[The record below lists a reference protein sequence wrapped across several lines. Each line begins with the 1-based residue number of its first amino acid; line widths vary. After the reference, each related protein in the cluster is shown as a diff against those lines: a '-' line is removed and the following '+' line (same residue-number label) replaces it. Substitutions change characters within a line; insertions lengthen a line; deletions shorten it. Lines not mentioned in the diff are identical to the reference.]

1 MRKLICLCI
10 IIIIFTSCS
19 MLKDKK
25 NVVIAPEEVINA
37 VETDNSFL
45 LNSFFSEDFP
55 VTYSKDGKSLLM
67 IAIENDSCN
76 VLDMILVRGA
86 YLDLEEEIEEGRT
99 PIFYVRGSEALN
111 KLVIAG
117 ADINR
122 LDNKRESVIS
132 YFIKNKPFEYSE
144 YLVLAGANLDI
155 ENSEGWTPVFDA
167 VVSGNIKLVELMLE
181 KGGNFKKKDI
191 YGNIPIFYTN
201 DENMLL
207 KLLEIKGYDISKRN
221 RRDENIFGEIYLRA
235 VENGYVNVVKKL
247 FELGVNPYY
256 MSYGDSAISIAK
268 ERNNL
273 EMIKLLQSK
282 GLK

>member
-1 MRKLICLCI
+1 MRKLICLSM

-25 NVVIAPEEVINA
+25 NVVIAPEEVVNA
-37 VETDNSFL
+37 IETDNSFL

-55 VTYSKDGKSLLM
+55 VTYSKDRKSLLM
-67 IAIENDSCN
+67 IAIENDSHN

-86 YLDLEEEIEEGRT
+86 YLEEEIEDGRT
-99 PIFYVRGSEALN
+99 PIFYVRSSEVLN

-117 ADINR
+117 ADINK
-122 LDNKRESVIS
+122 LDNKKESVIS

-144 YLVLAGANLDI
+144 YLVIAGANLDV
-155 ENSEGWTPVFDA
+155 ENDEGWTPIFDA

-181 KGGNFKKKDI
+181 RGGDFKKEDI

-201 DENMLL
+201 NEDMLL
-207 KLLEIKGYDISKRN
+207 KLLEIKDYNLNMRN
-221 RRDENIFGEIYLRA
+221 KKNENIFGEIYLRA
-235 VENGYVNVVKKL
+235 VDNGYVNVVKKL
-247 FELGVNPYY
+247 FELGINPYY
-256 MSYGDSAISIAK
+256 MSYGDSAISIVK
-268 ERNNL
+268 EKNNL
-273 EMIKLLQSK
+273 EMIELLKSK

>member
-1 MRKLICLCI
+1 MRKLICLCM

-19 MLKDKK
+19 MLKNKK
-25 NVVIAPEEVINA
+25 NVVIAPEEVVNA

-67 IAIENDSCN
+67 IAIENDSHN

-86 YLDLEEEIEEGRT
+86 YLEEEIEDGRT
-99 PIFYVRGSEALN
+99 PIFYVRSSEALN

-117 ADINR
+117 ADINK
-122 LDNKRESVIS
+122 LDNKKESVIS

-144 YLVLAGANLDI
+144 YLVIAGANLDV
-155 ENSEGWTPVFDA
+155 ENDEGWTPIFDA

-181 KGGNFKKKDI
+181 RGGDFKKEDV

-201 DENMLL
+201 NEDMLL
-207 KLLEIKGYDISKRN
+207 KLLEIKDYNLNMRN
-221 RRDENIFGEIYLRA
+221 KKNENIFGEIYLRA

-247 FELGVNPYY
+247 FELGINPYY

-268 ERNNL
+268 EKNNL
-273 EMIKLLQSK
+273 EMIELLQSK

>member
-1 MRKLICLCI
+1 MRKLICLSM

-25 NVVIAPEEVINA
+25 NVVIAPEEVVNA
-37 VETDNSFL
+37 IETDNSFL

-67 IAIENDSCN
+67 IAVENDSHN

-86 YLDLEEEIEEGRT
+86 YLEEEIEDGRT
-99 PIFYVRGSEALN
+99 PIFYVRSSEALN

-117 ADINR
+117 ADINK
-122 LDNKRESVIS
+122 LDNKKESVIS

-144 YLVLAGANLDI
+144 YLVIAGANLDV
-155 ENSEGWTPVFDA
+155 ENDEGWTPIFDA

-181 KGGNFKKKDI
+181 RGGDFKKEDV

-201 DENMLL
+201 NEDMLL
-207 KLLEIKGYDISKRN
+207 KLLEIKDYNLNMRN
-221 RRDENIFGEIYLRA
+221 KKNENIFGEIYLRA

-247 FELGVNPYY
+247 FELGINPYY

-268 ERNNL
+268 EKNNL
-273 EMIKLLQSK
+273 EMIELLKSK

>member
-1 MRKLICLCI
+1 MRKLICLCM

-19 MLKDKK
+19 MLKNKK
-25 NVVIAPEEVINA
+25 NVVIAPEEVVNA

-67 IAIENDSCN
+67 IAIENDSHN

-86 YLDLEEEIEEGRT
+86 YLEEEIEDGRT
-99 PIFYVRGSEALN
+99 PIFYVRSSEVLN

-117 ADINR
+117 ADINK
-122 LDNKRESVIS
+122 LDNKKESVIS

-144 YLVLAGANLDI
+144 YLVIAGANLDV
-155 ENSEGWTPVFDA
+155 ENDEGWTPIFDA

-181 KGGNFKKKDI
+181 RGGDFKKEDV

-201 DENMLL
+201 NEDMLL
-207 KLLEIKGYDISKRN
+207 KLLEIKDYNLNMRN
-221 RRDENIFGEIYLRA
+221 KKNENIFGEIYLRA

-247 FELGVNPYY
+247 FELGINPYY

-268 ERNNL
+268 EKNNL
-273 EMIKLLQSK
+273 EMIELLKSR

>member
-1 MRKLICLCI
+1 MRKLICLCM

-19 MLKDKK
+19 MLKNKK
-25 NVVIAPEEVINA
+25 NVVIAPEEVVNA
-37 VETDNSFL
+37 VEIDNSFL

-67 IAIENDSCN
+67 IAIENDSHN

-86 YLDLEEEIEEGRT
+86 YLEEEIEDGRT
-99 PIFYVRGSEALN
+99 PIFYVRSSEALN

-122 LDNKRESVIS
+122 LDNKKESVIS

-144 YLVLAGANLDI
+144 YLVIAGANLDV
-155 ENSEGWTPVFDA
+155 ENDEGWTPIFDA

-181 KGGNFKKKDI
+181 RGGDFKKEDI

-207 KLLEIKGYDISKRN
+207 KLLEIKDYNLNMRN
-221 RRDENIFGEIYLRA
+221 RKNENIFGEIYLRA
-235 VENGYVNVVKKL
+235 VDNGYINVVKKL

-268 ERNNL
+268 EKNNL
-273 EMIKLLQSK
+273 EMIGLLQSK

>member
-1 MRKLICLCI
+1 MRKLICLSM

-25 NVVIAPEEVINA
+25 NVVIAPEEVVNA
-37 VETDNSFL
+37 IETDNSFL

-55 VTYSKDGKSLLM
+55 VTYSKDRKSLLM
-67 IAIENDSCN
+67 IAIENDSHN
-76 VLDMILVRGA
+76 VLDMILIRGA
-86 YLDLEEEIEEGRT
+86 YLEEEIEDGRT
-99 PIFYVRGSEALN
+99 PIFYVRSSEALN

-117 ADINR
+117 ADINK
-122 LDNKRESVIS
+122 LDNKKESVIS

-155 ENSEGWTPVFDA
+155 ETSEGWTPIFDA

-181 KGGNFKKKDI
+181 RGGDFKKEDI

-207 KLLEIKGYDISKRN
+207 KLLEIKDYNLNMKN
-221 RRDENIFGEIYLRA
+221 KKNENIFGEIYLRA
-235 VENGYVNVVKKL
+235 VDNGYVNVVKKL

-268 ERNNL
+268 EKNNL
-273 EMIKLLQSK
+273 EMIELLQSK

>member
-1 MRKLICLCI
+1 MRKLICLCM

-19 MLKDKK
+19 MLKNKK
-25 NVVIAPEEVINA
+25 NVVIAPEEVVNA

-67 IAIENDSCN
+67 IAIENDSHN
-76 VLDMILVRGA
+76 VLDMILIRGA
-86 YLDLEEEIEEGRT
+86 YLEEEIEDGRT
-99 PIFYVRGSEALN
+99 PIFYVRSSEALN

-117 ADINR
+117 ADINK
-122 LDNKRESVIS
+122 LDNKKESVIS

-155 ENSEGWTPVFDA
+155 ENSEGWTPIFDA

-181 KGGNFKKKDI
+181 RGGDFKKEDI

-207 KLLEIKGYDISKRN
+207 KLLEIKDYNLNMRN
-221 RRDENIFGEIYLRA
+221 RKNENIFGEIYLRA

-268 ERNNL
+268 EKNNL
-273 EMIKLLQSK
+273 EMIGLLQSK

>member
-1 MRKLICLCI
+1 MRKLICLCM

-19 MLKDKK
+19 MLKNKK
-25 NVVIAPEEVINA
+25 NVVIAPEEVVNA

-67 IAIENDSCN
+67 IAIENDSHN

-86 YLDLEEEIEEGRT
+86 YLEEEIEDGRT
-99 PIFYVRGSEALN
+99 PIFYVRSSEALN

-117 ADINR
+117 ADINK
-122 LDNKRESVIS
+122 LDNKKESVIS

-144 YLVLAGANLDI
+144 YLVIAGANLDV
-155 ENSEGWTPVFDA
+155 ENDEGWTPIFDA

-181 KGGNFKKKDI
+181 RGGDFKKEDV

-201 DENMLL
+201 NEDMLL
-207 KLLEIKGYDISKRN
+207 KLLEIKDYNLNMRN
-221 RRDENIFGEIYLRA
+221 KKNENIFGEIYLRA

-247 FELGVNPYY
+247 FELGINPYY

-268 ERNNL
+268 EKNNL
-273 EMIKLLQSK
+273 EMIELLKSR

>member
-1 MRKLICLCI
+1 MRKLICLCM

-19 MLKDKK
+19 MLKNKK
-25 NVVIAPEEVINA
+25 NVVIAPEEVVNA

-67 IAIENDSCN
+67 ISIENDSYN

-86 YLDLEEEIEEGRT
+86 YLEEEIEDGRT
-99 PIFYVRGSEALN
+99 PIFYVRSSEVLN

-117 ADINR
+117 ADINK
-122 LDNKRESVIS
+122 LDNKKESVIS

-144 YLVLAGANLDI
+144 YLVIAGANLDV
-155 ENSEGWTPVFDA
+155 ENDEGWTPIFDA

-181 KGGNFKKKDI
+181 RGGDFKKEDV

-201 DENMLL
+201 NEDMLL
-207 KLLEIKGYDISKRN
+207 KLLEIKDYNLNMRN
-221 RRDENIFGEIYLRA
+221 KKNENIFGEIYLRA

-247 FELGVNPYY
+247 FELGINPYY
-256 MSYGDSAISIAK
+256 MSYGDRAISIAK
-268 ERNNL
+268 EKNNL
-273 EMIKLLQSK
+273 EMIELLKSK

>member
-1 MRKLICLCI
+1 MRKLICLSM

-19 MLKDKK
+19 MLKNKK
-25 NVVIAPEEVINA
+25 NVVIAPEEVVNA
-37 VETDNSFL
+37 IETDNSFL

-55 VTYSKDGKSLLM
+55 VTYSKDRKSLLM
-67 IAIENDSCN
+67 IAIENDSHN
-76 VLDMILVRGA
+76 VLDMILIRGA
-86 YLDLEEEIEEGRT
+86 YLEEEIEDGRT
-99 PIFYVRGSEALN
+99 PIFYVRSSEVLN

-117 ADINR
+117 ADINK
-122 LDNKRESVIS
+122 LDNKKESVIS

-155 ENSEGWTPVFDA
+155 ENSEGWTPIFDA

-181 KGGNFKKKDI
+181 RGGDFKKEDI

-207 KLLEIKGYDISKRN
+207 KLLEIKDYNLNMRN
-221 RRDENIFGEIYLRA
+221 RKNENIFGEIYLRA
-235 VENGYVNVVKKL
+235 VDNGYVNVVKKL

-268 ERNNL
+268 EKNNL
-273 EMIKLLQSK
+273 EMIGLLQSK

>member
-1 MRKLICLCI
+1 MRKLICLCM

-19 MLKDKK
+19 MLKNKK
-25 NVVIAPEEVINA
+25 NVVIAPEEVVNA

-67 IAIENDSCN
+67 IAIENDSHN

-86 YLDLEEEIEEGRT
+86 YLEEEIEDGRT
-99 PIFYVRGSEALN
+99 PIFYVRSSEALN

-117 ADINR
+117 ADINK
-122 LDNKRESVIS
+122 LDNKKESVIS

-144 YLVLAGANLDI
+144 YLVIAGANLDV
-155 ENSEGWTPVFDA
+155 ENDEGWTPIFDA

-181 KGGNFKKKDI
+181 RGGDFKKEDV

-201 DENMLL
+201 NEDMLL
-207 KLLEIKGYDISKRN
+207 KLLEIKDYNLNMKN
-221 RRDENIFGEIYLRA
+221 KKNENIFGEIYLRA
-235 VENGYVNVVKKL
+235 VDNGYVNVVKKL

-268 ERNNL
+268 EKNNL
-273 EMIKLLQSK
+273 EMIELLQSK

>member
-1 MRKLICLCI
+1 MRKLICLCM

-19 MLKDKK
+19 MLKNKK
-25 NVVIAPEEVINA
+25 NVVIAPEEVVNA

-67 IAIENDSCN
+67 IAIENDSHN

-86 YLDLEEEIEEGRT
+86 YLEEEIEDGRT
-99 PIFYVRGSEALN
+99 PIFYVRSSEALN

-117 ADINR
+117 ADINK
-122 LDNKRESVIS
+122 LDNKKESVIS

-144 YLVLAGANLDI
+144 YLVIAGANLDV
-155 ENSEGWTPVFDA
+155 ENDEGWTPIFDA

-181 KGGNFKKKDI
+181 RGGDFKKEDV

-201 DENMLL
+201 NEDMLL
-207 KLLEIKGYDISKRN
+207 KLLEIKDYNLNMRN
-221 RRDENIFGEIYLRA
+221 KKNENIFGEIYLRA

-247 FELGVNPYY
+247 FELGINPYY
-256 MSYGDSAISIAK
+256 MSYGDRAISIAK
-268 ERNNL
+268 EKNNL
-273 EMIKLLQSK
+273 EMIELLKSR

>member
-1 MRKLICLCI
+1 MRKLICLSM

-25 NVVIAPEEVINA
+25 NVVIAPEEVVNA
-37 VETDNSFL
+37 IETDNSFL

-55 VTYSKDGKSLLM
+55 VTYSKDRKSLLM
-67 IAIENDSCN
+67 IAIENDSHN

-86 YLDLEEEIEEGRT
+86 YLEEEIEDGRT
-99 PIFYVRGSEALN
+99 PIFYVRSSEALN

-117 ADINR
+117 ADINK
-122 LDNKRESVIS
+122 LDNKKESVIS

-144 YLVLAGANLDI
+144 YLVIAGANLDV
-155 ENSEGWTPVFDA
+155 ENDEGWTPIFDA

-181 KGGNFKKKDI
+181 RGGDFKKEDV

-201 DENMLL
+201 NEDMLL
-207 KLLEIKGYDISKRN
+207 KLLEIKDYNLNMRN
-221 RRDENIFGEIYLRA
+221 KKNENIFGEIYLRA

-247 FELGVNPYY
+247 FELGINPYY
-256 MSYGDSAISIAK
+256 MSYGDRAISIAK
-268 ERNNL
+268 EKNNL
-273 EMIKLLQSK
+273 EMIELLKSR

>member
-1 MRKLICLCI
+1 MRKLICLCM

-19 MLKDKK
+19 MLKNKK
-25 NVVIAPEEVINA
+25 NVVIAPEEVVNA

-55 VTYSKDGKSLLM
+55 VTYSKDGKRLLM
-67 IAIENDSCN
+67 IAIENDSHN

-86 YLDLEEEIEEGRT
+86 YLEEEIEDGRT
-99 PIFYVRGSEALN
+99 PIFYVRSSEALN

-117 ADINR
+117 ADINK
-122 LDNKRESVIS
+122 LDNKKESVIS

-144 YLVLAGANLDI
+144 YLVIAGANLDV
-155 ENSEGWTPVFDA
+155 ENDEGWTPIFDA

-181 KGGNFKKKDI
+181 RGGDFKKEDV

-201 DENMLL
+201 NEDMLL
-207 KLLEIKGYDISKRN
+207 KLLEIKDYNLNMRN
-221 RRDENIFGEIYLRA
+221 KKNENIFGEIYLRA

-247 FELGVNPYY
+247 FELGINPYY
-256 MSYGDSAISIAK
+256 MSYGDRAISIAK
-268 ERNNL
+268 EKNNL
-273 EMIKLLQSK
+273 EMIELLKSR

>member
-1 MRKLICLCI
+1 MRKLICLCM

-19 MLKDKK
+19 MLKNKK
-25 NVVIAPEEVINA
+25 NVVIAPEEVVNA
-37 VETDNSFL
+37 VEIDNSFL

-55 VTYSKDGKSLLM
+55 VTYSKDEKSLLM
-67 IAIENDSCN
+67 IAIENDSHN

-86 YLDLEEEIEEGRT
+86 YLEEEIEDGRT
-99 PIFYVRGSEALN
+99 PIFYVRSSEALN

-122 LDNKRESVIS
+122 LDNKKESVIS

-144 YLVLAGANLDI
+144 YLVIAGANLDV
-155 ENSEGWTPVFDA
+155 ENDEGWTPIFDA

-181 KGGNFKKKDI
+181 RGGDFKKEDI

-201 DENMLL
+201 DEDMLL
-207 KLLEIKGYDISKRN
+207 KLLEIKDYNLNMRN
-221 RRDENIFGEIYLRA
+221 KKNENIFGEIYLRA
-235 VENGYVNVVKKL
+235 VDNGYVNVVKKL
-247 FELGVNPYY
+247 FELGINPYY
-256 MSYGDSAISIAK
+256 MSYGDRAISIAK
-268 ERNNL
+268 EKNNL
-273 EMIKLLQSK
+273 EMIELLQSK

>member
-1 MRKLICLCI
+1 MKKLIYLYI
-10 IIIIFTSCS
+10 IIVFTSCS
-19 MLKDKK
+19 MINGKK
-25 NVVIAPEEVINA
+25 NIVIVPEEVVNA

-45 LNSFFSEDFP
+45 LNNFFSEDFP
-55 VTYSKDGKSLLM
+55 AIYSKDGKSLLM

-86 YLDLEEEIEEGRT
+86 DLEEEIEEGKT
-99 PIFYVRGSEALN
+99 PIFYVRSSEALN

-117 ADINR
+117 ADINK
-122 LDNKRESVIS
+122 LDNNKESVIS

-144 YLVLAGANLDI
+144 CLVLSGVNLDV
-155 ENSEGWTPVFDA
+155 ENSEGWTPIFDA
-167 VVSGNIKLVELMLE
+167 VVSGNIKLIEFMLE
-181 KGGNFKKKDI
+181 KGGNFKKEDL

-207 KLLEIKGYDISKRN
+207 KLLEIEDYNLNMRN
-221 RRDENIFGEIYLRA
+221 RKNENIFGEIYLRA
-235 VENGYVNVVKKL
+235 VDKGYVNVVKKL

-256 MSYGDSAISIAK
+256 MSYGESAISIAK
-268 ERNNL
+268 DKNNL
-273 EMIKLLQSK
+273 EIIKLLQTK

>member
-1 MRKLICLCI
+1 MRKLICLSI

-25 NVVIAPEEVINA
+25 NVVIAPEEVVNA
-37 VETDNSFL
+37 IETDNSFL
-45 LNSFFSEDFP
+45 LNSFFSENFP

-67 IAIENDSCN
+67 IAVENDSHN
-76 VLDMILVRGA
+76 VLDMILIRGA
-86 YLDLEEEIEEGRT
+86 YLEEEIEDGRT
-99 PIFYVRGSEALN
+99 PIFYVRSSEALN

-117 ADINR
+117 VDINK
-122 LDNKRESVIS
+122 LDNKKESVIS

-155 ENSEGWTPVFDA
+155 ENSEGWTPIFDA

-181 KGGNFKKKDI
+181 RGGDFKKEDI

-207 KLLEIKGYDISKRN
+207 KLLEIKDYNLNMRN
-221 RRDENIFGEIYLRA
+221 RKNENIFGEIYLRA
-235 VENGYVNVVKKL
+235 VDNGYVNVVKKL

-268 ERNNL
+268 EKNNL
-273 EMIKLLQSK
+273 EMIELLQSK

>member
-1 MRKLICLCI
+1 MRKLICLCM

-19 MLKDKK
+19 MLKNKK
-25 NVVIAPEEVINA
+25 NVVIAPEEVVNA

-55 VTYSKDGKSLLM
+55 VTYSKDEKSLLM
-67 IAIENDSCN
+67 IAIENDSHN

-86 YLDLEEEIEEGRT
+86 YLEEEIEDGRT
-99 PIFYVRGSEALN
+99 PIFYVRSSEALN

-122 LDNKRESVIS
+122 LDNKKESVIS

-144 YLVLAGANLDI
+144 YLVIAGANLDV
-155 ENSEGWTPVFDA
+155 ENDEGWTPIFDA

-181 KGGNFKKKDI
+181 RGGDFKKEDI

-207 KLLEIKGYDISKRN
+207 KLLEIKDYNLNMRN
-221 RRDENIFGEIYLRA
+221 RKNENIFGEIYLRA
-235 VENGYVNVVKKL
+235 VDNGYINVVKKL

-268 ERNNL
+268 EKNNL
-273 EMIKLLQSK
+273 EMIGLLQSK

>member
-1 MRKLICLCI
+1 MRKLICLCM

-19 MLKDKK
+19 MLKNKK
-25 NVVIAPEEVINA
+25 NVVIAPEEVVNA

-67 IAIENDSCN
+67 IAIENDSHN

-86 YLDLEEEIEEGRT
+86 YLEEEIEDGRT
-99 PIFYVRGSEALN
+99 PIFYVRSSEVLN

-117 ADINR
+117 ADINK
-122 LDNKRESVIS
+122 LDNKKESVIS

-144 YLVLAGANLDI
+144 YLVIAGANLDV
-155 ENSEGWTPVFDA
+155 ENDEGWTPIFDA

-181 KGGNFKKKDI
+181 RGGDFKKEDI

-201 DENMLL
+201 NEDMLL
-207 KLLEIKGYDISKRN
+207 KLLEIKDYNLNMRN
-221 RRDENIFGEIYLRA
+221 KKNENIFGEIYLRA
-235 VENGYVNVVKKL
+235 VDNGYVNVVKKL
-247 FELGVNPYY
+247 FELGINPYY
-256 MSYGDSAISIAK
+256 MSYGDSAISIVK
-268 ERNNL
+268 EKNNL
-273 EMIKLLQSK
+273 EMIELLKSK

>member
-1 MRKLICLCI
+1 MRKLICLSM

-25 NVVIAPEEVINA
+25 NVVIAPEEVVNA
-37 VETDNSFL
+37 IETDNSFL

-55 VTYSKDGKSLLM
+55 VTYSKDRKSLLM
-67 IAIENDSCN
+67 IAIENDSHN
-76 VLDMILVRGA
+76 VLDMILIRGA
-86 YLDLEEEIEEGRT
+86 YLEEEIEDGRT
-99 PIFYVRGSEALN
+99 PIFYVRSSEALN

-117 ADINR
+117 ADINK
-122 LDNKRESVIS
+122 LDNKKESVIS

-155 ENSEGWTPVFDA
+155 ETSEGWTPIFDA

-181 KGGNFKKKDI
+181 RGGDLKKEDI

-207 KLLEIKGYDISKRN
+207 KLLEIKDYNLNMRN
-221 RRDENIFGEIYLRA
+221 RKNENIFGEIYLRA
-235 VENGYVNVVKKL
+235 VDNGYVNVVKKL

-268 ERNNL
+268 EKNNL
-273 EMIKLLQSK
+273 EMIGLLQSK

>member
-1 MRKLICLCI
+1 MRKLICLSM

-25 NVVIAPEEVINA
+25 NVVIAPEEVVNA
-37 VETDNSFL
+37 IETDNSFL

-55 VTYSKDGKSLLM
+55 VTYSKDRKSLLM
-67 IAIENDSCN
+67 IAIENDSHN

-86 YLDLEEEIEEGRT
+86 YLEEEIEDGRT
-99 PIFYVRGSEALN
+99 PIFYVRSSEVLN

-117 ADINR
+117 ADINK
-122 LDNKRESVIS
+122 LDNKKESVIS

-155 ENSEGWTPVFDA
+155 ENSEGWTPIFDA

-181 KGGNFKKKDI
+181 RGGDFKKEDI

-207 KLLEIKGYDISKRN
+207 KLLEIKDYNLNMRN
-221 RRDENIFGEIYLRA
+221 RKNENIFGEIYLRA
-235 VENGYVNVVKKL
+235 VDNGYVNVVKKL

-268 ERNNL
+268 EKNNL
-273 EMIKLLQSK
+273 EMIGLLQSK

>member
-1 MRKLICLCI
+1 MRKLICLCM

-19 MLKDKK
+19 MLKNKK
-25 NVVIAPEEVINA
+25 NVVIAPEEVVNA

-67 IAIENDSCN
+67 IAIENDSHN

-86 YLDLEEEIEEGRT
+86 YLEEEIEDGRT
-99 PIFYVRGSEALN
+99 PIFYVRSSEVLN

-117 ADINR
+117 ADINK
-122 LDNKRESVIS
+122 LDNKKESVIS

-144 YLVLAGANLDI
+144 YLVIAGANLDV
-155 ENSEGWTPVFDA
+155 ENDEGWTPIFDA

-181 KGGNFKKKDI
+181 RGGDFKKEDV

-201 DENMLL
+201 NEDMLL
-207 KLLEIKGYDISKRN
+207 KLLEIKDYNLNMRN
-221 RRDENIFGEIYLRA
+221 KKNENIFGEIYLRA
-235 VENGYVNVVKKL
+235 VDNGYVNVVKKL

-268 ERNNL
+268 EKNNL
-273 EMIKLLQSK
+273 EMIELLQSK

>member
-1 MRKLICLCI
+1 MRKLICLCM

-19 MLKDKK
+19 MLKNKK
-25 NVVIAPEEVINA
+25 NVVIAPEEVVNA
-37 VETDNSFL
+37 VEIDNSFL

-55 VTYSKDGKSLLM
+55 VTYSKDEKSLLM
-67 IAIENDSCN
+67 IAIENDSHN

-86 YLDLEEEIEEGRT
+86 YLEEEIEDGRT
-99 PIFYVRGSEALN
+99 PIFYVKSSEALN

-122 LDNKRESVIS
+122 LDNKKESVIS

-144 YLVLAGANLDI
+144 YLVIAGANLDI
-155 ENSEGWTPVFDA
+155 ENSEGWTPIFDA

-181 KGGNFKKKDI
+181 RGGDFNKEDI
-191 YGNIPIFYTN
+191 YGNIPIFYIN
-201 DENMLL
+201 DEDMLL
-207 KLLEIKGYDISKRN
+207 KLLEIKGYNLNMRN
-221 RRDENIFGEIYLRA
+221 KKNENIFGEIYLRA
-235 VENGYVNVVKKL
+235 VDNGYVNVVKKL

-268 ERNNL
+268 EKNNL
-273 EMIKLLQSK
+273 EMIELLQSK

>member
-1 MRKLICLCI
+1 MRKLICLCM

-19 MLKDKK
+19 MLKNKK
-25 NVVIAPEEVINA
+25 NVVIAPEEVVNA

-67 IAIENDSCN
+67 IAIENDSHN

-86 YLDLEEEIEEGRT
+86 YLEEEIEDGRT
-99 PIFYVRGSEALN
+99 PIFYVRSSEALN

-122 LDNKRESVIS
+122 LDNKKESVIS

-144 YLVLAGANLDI
+144 YLVIAGANLDV
-155 ENSEGWTPVFDA
+155 ENDEGWTPIFDA
-167 VVSGNIKLVELMLE
+167 VVFGNIKLVELMLE
-181 KGGNFKKKDI
+181 RGGDFKKEDI

-207 KLLEIKGYDISKRN
+207 KLLEIKDYNLNMKN
-221 RRDENIFGEIYLRA
+221 KKNENIFGEIYLRA
-235 VENGYVNVVKKL
+235 VDNGYVNVVKKL

-268 ERNNL
+268 EKNNL
-273 EMIKLLQSK
+273 EMIELLKSK

>member
-10 IIIIFTSCS
+10 IIIFTNCS

-25 NVVIAPEEVINA
+25 NVVIAPEEVVNA

-86 YLDLEEEIEEGRT
+86 YLEEEIKDGRT
-99 PIFYVRGSEALN
+99 PIFYVRSSEALN

-117 ADINR
+117 ADINK
-122 LDNKRESVIS
+122 LDNKKESVIS

-144 YLVLAGANLDI
+144 YLVIAGANLDV
-155 ENSEGWTPVFDA
+155 ENDEGWTPIFDA

-181 KGGNFKKKDI
+181 RGGDFKKEDV

-201 DENMLL
+201 NEDMLL
-207 KLLEIKGYDISKRN
+207 KLLEIKDYNLNMRN
-221 RRDENIFGEIYLRA
+221 KKNENIFGEIYLRA

-268 ERNNL
+268 EKNNL
-273 EMIKLLQSK
+273 EMIELLKSK

>member
-1 MRKLICLCI
+1 MRKLICLCM

-19 MLKDKK
+19 MLKNKK
-25 NVVIAPEEVINA
+25 NVVIAPEEVVNA
-37 VETDNSFL
+37 IETDNSFL

-67 IAIENDSCN
+67 IAIENDSHN

-86 YLDLEEEIEEGRT
+86 YLEEEIEDGRT
-99 PIFYVRGSEALN
+99 PIFYVRSSEVLN

-117 ADINR
+117 ADINK
-122 LDNKRESVIS
+122 LDNKKESVIS

-155 ENSEGWTPVFDA
+155 ENSEGWTSIFDA

-181 KGGNFKKKDI
+181 RGGDFKKEDI

-207 KLLEIKGYDISKRN
+207 KLLEIKDYNLNMRN
-221 RRDENIFGEIYLRA
+221 RKNENIFGEIYLRA
-235 VENGYVNVVKKL
+235 VDNGYVNVVKKL

-268 ERNNL
+268 EKNNL
-273 EMIKLLQSK
+273 EMIEFLQSK

>member
-19 MLKDKK
+19 MLKNKK
-25 NVVIAPEEVINA
+25 NVVIAPEEVVNA

-67 IAIENDSCN
+67 IAIENDSHN

-86 YLDLEEEIEEGRT
+86 YLEEEIEDGRT
-99 PIFYVRGSEALN
+99 PIFYVRSSEVLN

-117 ADINR
+117 ADINK
-122 LDNKRESVIS
+122 LDNKKESVIS

-144 YLVLAGANLDI
+144 YLVIAGANLDV
-155 ENSEGWTPVFDA
+155 ENDEGWTPIFDA

-181 KGGNFKKKDI
+181 RGGDFKKEDI

-201 DENMLL
+201 NEDMLL
-207 KLLEIKGYDISKRN
+207 KLLEIKDYNLNMRN
-221 RRDENIFGEIYLRA
+221 KKNENIFGEIYLRA

-247 FELGVNPYY
+247 FELGINPYY

-268 ERNNL
+268 EKNNL
-273 EMIKLLQSK
+273 EMIELLKSK

>member
-10 IIIIFTSCS
+10 IIIIFKSCS

-86 YLDLEEEIEEGRT
+86 YLEEEIEEGRT

-181 KGGNFKKKDI
+181 KGGNFKKEDI

-207 KLLEIKGYDISKRN
+207 KLLEIKGYNLNMKN
-221 RRDENIFGEIYLRA
+221 RKNENIFGEIYLRA

-273 EMIKLLQSK
+273 ELIKLLQSK

>member
-1 MRKLICLCI
+1 MRKLICLSM

-19 MLKDKK
+19 MLKNKK
-25 NVVIAPEEVINA
+25 NVVIAPEEVVNA
-37 VETDNSFL
+37 IETDNSFL

-67 IAIENDSCN
+67 IAIENDSHN

-86 YLDLEEEIEEGRT
+86 YLEEEIEDGRT
-99 PIFYVRGSEALN
+99 PIFYVRSSEALN

-117 ADINR
+117 ADINK
-122 LDNKRESVIS
+122 LDNKKESVIS

-144 YLVLAGANLDI
+144 YLVIVGANLDI
-155 ENSEGWTPVFDA
+155 ENSEGWTPIFDA

-181 KGGNFKKKDI
+181 RGGDFNKEDI

-201 DENMLL
+201 DEDMLL
-207 KLLEIKGYDISKRN
+207 KLLEIKDYNLNMRN
-221 RRDENIFGEIYLRA
+221 KKNENIFGEIYLRA
-235 VENGYVNVVKKL
+235 VGNGYVNVVKKL
-247 FELGVNPYY
+247 FEFGVNPYY

-268 ERNNL
+268 EKNNL
-273 EMIKLLQSK
+273 EMIELLKSK

>member
-1 MRKLICLCI
+1 MRKLICLCM

-19 MLKDKK
+19 MLKNKK
-25 NVVIAPEEVINA
+25 NVVIAPEEVVNA

-67 IAIENDSCN
+67 IAIENDSHN

-86 YLDLEEEIEEGRT
+86 YLEEEIEDGRT
-99 PIFYVRGSEALN
+99 PIFYLRSSEALN

-122 LDNKRESVIS
+122 LDNKKESVIS

-144 YLVLAGANLDI
+144 YLVIAGANLDV
-155 ENSEGWTPVFDA
+155 ENDEGWTPIFDA

-181 KGGNFKKKDI
+181 RGGDFNKEDI

-201 DENMLL
+201 DEDMLL
-207 KLLEIKGYDISKRN
+207 KLLEIKGYNLNMRN
-221 RRDENIFGEIYLRA
+221 KKNENIFGEIYLRA

-268 ERNNL
+268 EKNNL
-273 EMIKLLQSK
+273 EMIELLKSK

>member
-1 MRKLICLCI
+1 MRKLICLSM

-25 NVVIAPEEVINA
+25 NVVIAPEEVVNA
-37 VETDNSFL
+37 IETDNSFL

-55 VTYSKDGKSLLM
+55 VTYSKDRKSLLM
-67 IAIENDSCN
+67 IAIENDSHN
-76 VLDMILVRGA
+76 VLDMILIRGA
-86 YLDLEEEIEEGRT
+86 YLEEEIEDGRT
-99 PIFYVRGSEALN
+99 PIFYVRSSEALN

-117 ADINR
+117 ADINK
-122 LDNKRESVIS
+122 LDNKKESVIS

-155 ENSEGWTPVFDA
+155 ESSEGWTPIFDA

-181 KGGNFKKKDI
+181 RGGDFKKEDI

-207 KLLEIKGYDISKRN
+207 KLLEIKDYNLNMRN
-221 RRDENIFGEIYLRA
+221 RKNENIFGEIYLRA
-235 VENGYVNVVKKL
+235 VDNGYVNVVKKL

-268 ERNNL
+268 EKNNL
-273 EMIKLLQSK
+273 EMIGLLQSK

>member
-1 MRKLICLCI
+1 MRKLICLCM

-19 MLKDKK
+19 MLKNKK
-25 NVVIAPEEVINA
+25 NVVIAPEEVVNA

-67 IAIENDSCN
+67 IAIENDSHN

-86 YLDLEEEIEEGRT
+86 YLEEEIEDGRT
-99 PIFYVRGSEALN
+99 PIFYVRSSEALN

-117 ADINR
+117 ADINK
-122 LDNKRESVIS
+122 LDNKKESVIS

-144 YLVLAGANLDI
+144 YLVIAGANLDV
-155 ENSEGWTPVFDA
+155 ENDEGWTPIFDA

-181 KGGNFKKKDI
+181 RGGDFKKEDV

-201 DENMLL
+201 NEDMLL
-207 KLLEIKGYDISKRN
+207 KLLEIKDYNLNMRN
-221 RRDENIFGEIYLRA
+221 KKNENIFGEIYLRA
-235 VENGYVNVVKKL
+235 VDNGYVNVVKKL

-268 ERNNL
+268 EKNNL
-273 EMIKLLQSK
+273 EMIELLKSR

>member
-1 MRKLICLCI
+1 MRKLICLCM

-19 MLKDKK
+19 MLKNKK
-25 NVVIAPEEVINA
+25 NVVIAPEEVVNA

-67 IAIENDSCN
+67 IAIENDSHN

-86 YLDLEEEIEEGRT
+86 YLEEEIEDGRT
-99 PIFYVRGSEALN
+99 PIFYVRSSEVLN

-117 ADINR
+117 ADINK
-122 LDNKRESVIS
+122 LDNKKESVIS

-144 YLVLAGANLDI
+144 YLVIAGANLDV
-155 ENSEGWTPVFDA
+155 ENDEGWTPIFDA

-181 KGGNFKKKDI
+181 RGGDFKKEDV

-201 DENMLL
+201 NEDMLL
-207 KLLEIKGYDISKRN
+207 KLLEIKDYNLNMRN
-221 RRDENIFGEIYLRA
+221 KKNENIFGEIYLRA

-247 FELGVNPYY
+247 FELGINPYY
-256 MSYGDSAISIAK
+256 MSYGDSAIAIAK
-268 ERNNL
+268 EKNNL
-273 EMIKLLQSK
+273 EMIELLKSK

>member
-1 MRKLICLCI
+1 MRKLICLCM

-19 MLKDKK
+19 MLKNKK
-25 NVVIAPEEVINA
+25 NVVIAPEEVVNA

-67 IAIENDSCN
+67 ISIENDSHN

-86 YLDLEEEIEEGRT
+86 YLEEEIEDGRT
-99 PIFYVRGSEALN
+99 PIFYVRSSEVLN

-117 ADINR
+117 ADINK
-122 LDNKRESVIS
+122 LDNKKESVIS

-144 YLVLAGANLDI
+144 YLVIAGANLDV
-155 ENSEGWTPVFDA
+155 ENDEGWTPIFDA

-181 KGGNFKKKDI
+181 RGGDFKKEDV

-201 DENMLL
+201 NEDMLL
-207 KLLEIKGYDISKRN
+207 KLLEIKDYNLNMRN
-221 RRDENIFGEIYLRA
+221 KKNENIFGEIYLRA

-247 FELGVNPYY
+247 FELGINPYY
-256 MSYGDSAISIAK
+256 MSYGDRAISIAK
-268 ERNNL
+268 EKNNL
-273 EMIKLLQSK
+273 EMIELLKSK

>member
-19 MLKDKK
+19 MLKNKK
-25 NVVIAPEEVINA
+25 NVVIAPEEVVNA

-67 IAIENDSCN
+67 IAIENDSHN

-86 YLDLEEEIEEGRT
+86 YLEEEIEDGRT
-99 PIFYVRGSEALN
+99 PIFYVRSSEALN

-117 ADINR
+117 ADINK
-122 LDNKRESVIS
+122 LDNKKENVIS

-144 YLVLAGANLDI
+144 YLVIAGANLDV
-155 ENSEGWTPVFDA
+155 ENDEGWTPIFDA

-181 KGGNFKKKDI
+181 RGGDFKKEDI

-201 DENMLL
+201 NEDMLL
-207 KLLEIKGYDISKRN
+207 KLLEIKDYNLNMRN
-221 RRDENIFGEIYLRA
+221 KKNENIFGEIYLRA

-247 FELGVNPYY
+247 FELGINPYY

-268 ERNNL
+268 EKNNL
-273 EMIKLLQSK
+273 EMIELLKSK

>member
-1 MRKLICLCI
+1 MRKLICLCM

-19 MLKDKK
+19 MLKNKK
-25 NVVIAPEEVINA
+25 NVVIAPEEVVNA

-67 IAIENDSCN
+67 IAIENDSHN

-86 YLDLEEEIEEGRT
+86 YLEEEIEDGRT
-99 PIFYVRGSEALN
+99 PIFYVRSSEALN

-117 ADINR
+117 ADINK
-122 LDNKRESVIS
+122 LDNKKESVIS

-144 YLVLAGANLDI
+144 YLVIAGANLDV
-155 ENSEGWTPVFDA
+155 ENDEGWTPIFDA

-181 KGGNFKKKDI
+181 RGGDFKKEDV

-201 DENMLL
+201 NEDMLL
-207 KLLEIKGYDISKRN
+207 KLLEIKDYNLNMRN
-221 RRDENIFGEIYLRA
+221 KKNENIFGEIYLRA
-235 VENGYVNVVKKL
+235 VDNGYINVVKKL

-268 ERNNL
+268 EKNNL
-273 EMIKLLQSK
+273 EMIELLKSK

>member
-1 MRKLICLCI
+1 MRKLICLCM

-19 MLKDKK
+19 MLKNKK
-25 NVVIAPEEVINA
+25 NVVIAPEEVVNA

-67 IAIENDSCN
+67 IAIENDSHN

-86 YLDLEEEIEEGRT
+86 YLEEEIEDGRT
-99 PIFYVRGSEALN
+99 PIFYVRSSEALN

-117 ADINR
+117 TNINK
-122 LDNKRESVIS
+122 LDNKKESVIS

-144 YLVLAGANLDI
+144 YLVIAGANLDV
-155 ENSEGWTPVFDA
+155 ENDEGWTPIFDA

-181 KGGNFKKKDI
+181 RGGDFKKEDV

-201 DENMLL
+201 NEDMLL
-207 KLLEIKGYDISKRN
+207 KLLEIKDYNLNMRN
-221 RRDENIFGEIYLRA
+221 KKNENIFGEIYLRA

-247 FELGVNPYY
+247 FELGINPYY
-256 MSYGDSAISIAK
+256 MSYGDRAISIAK
-268 ERNNL
+268 EKNNL
-273 EMIKLLQSK
+273 EMIELLKSK